1 MGKSLG
7 RMMVVLAAAVLLP
20 VAAWALPAFPGA
32 VGFGSET
39 PGGRGG
45 RVLAVTNLNDSG
57 PGSLREACEAS
68 GPRIVVFRTGGTI
81 TIRNNIR
88 IRHPYITIAGQT
100 APGDGI
106 AIRGAAIT
114 VTTHDVV
121 VRGLRIRVGDD
132 PDGPH
137 PSNRDAFQVEGL
149 ADCYN
154 VVVDHCSFSWAL
166 DELVTFW
173 NPGIHDI
180 TVSHCIMSEA
190 LHNHTYAEAT
200 RSQGGGPG
208 KGPLVGP
215 GIGRVAFIGNLFAH
229 NFERNPLMY
238 GTSAVVAN
246 NVVYNTGWQA
256 AELSGSDGVAQDLSM
271 VGNHFKKGP
280 DYLSNLPL
288 RLIQIQP
295 GSRVFASDN
304 DCREFSGCVRMV
316 GGNDPRVGA
325 APIWPTGFTAQAA
338 SEVWD
343 AVLGDVGATVPAPDP
358 VDVRVIASVRNGT
371 GRIIDTQSDVG
382 GWPLLVPGTAPQDT
396 DQDGMP
402 DAWETARGLDPKN
415 GADGSQDR
423 DGDGYTNVEEYI
435 NGLLGSSPGGQSAD
449 FLAPNVPLNLRTG
462 DYP

>member
-1 MGKSLG
+1 MKKSLKT
-7 RMMVVLAAAVLLP
+7 MMVVLAAAVLLP

-32 VGFGSET
+32 VGFGSDT
-39 PGGRGG
+39 AGGRGG

-57 PGSLREACEAS
+57 PGSLRDACEAS
-68 GPRIVVFRTGGTI
+68 GARIVVFRTGGTI
-81 TIRNNIR
+81 TIGNNIR

-132 PDGPH
+132 ADGPH

-173 NPGIHDI
+173 NPGVHDI

-215 GIGRVAFIGNLFAH
+215 GVERVAFIKNLIAH
-229 NFERNPLMY
+229 NYERNPRY
-238 GTSAVVAN
+238 TGTSGIIVN
-246 NVVYNTGWQA
+246 NVVYNTGWKTV
-256 AELSGSDGVAQDLSM
+256 EISGLQGDIQSISL
-271 VGNHFKKGP
+271 VGNRFKKGP
-280 DYLSNLPL
+280 DYVANLPIFL
-288 RLIQIQP
+288 SELQA
-295 GSRVFASDN
+295 GTRVYASDN
-304 DCREFSGCVRMV
+304 DCRDFSGCVQV
-316 GGNDPRVGA
+316 KGGNDPMVDS
-325 APIWPTGFTAQAA
+325 APVWPEGFTANPAA
-338 SEVWD
+338 DVWES
-343 AVLGDVGATVPAPDP
+343 VLGHVGATVPAPDP
-358 VDVRVIASVRNGT
+358 VDARVIASVRNGT
-371 GRIIDTQSDVG
+371 GRIIDSQSEVG
-382 GWPLLVPGTAPQDT
+382 GWPVLAPGTPPQDS

-402 DAWETARGLDPKN
+402 DAWETARGLDPNN

-435 NGLLGSSPGGQSAD
+435 NGLFGASPGGQGTDA
-449 FLAPNVPLNLRTG
+449 LAPNVPRNLRA
-462 DYP
+462 DD

>member
-1 MGKSLG
+1 MGKNVR
-7 RMMVVLAAAVLLP
+7 RMMVLLLAAVSLLP
-20 VAAWALPAFPGA
+20 VSVWALPAFPGA

-81 TIRNNIR
+81 TIGSNIR
-88 IRHPYITIAGQT
+88 IRHPYITVAGQT

-137 PSNRDAFQVEGL
+137 PSNRDAFQVEGVS
-149 ADCYN
+149 DCYN

-173 NPGIHDI
+173 NPGVRDI
-180 TVSHCIMSEA
+180 TVSRCIMSEA

-215 GIGRVAFIGNLFAH
+215 GVERVAFIGNLIAH
-229 NFERNPLMY
+229 NYERNPRY
-238 GTSAVVAN
+238 TGTSGVVVN
-246 NVVYNTGWQA
+246 NVVYNTGWKTV
-256 AELSGSDGVAQDLSM
+256 EISGLQGDIQSISL
-271 VGNHFKKGP
+271 VGNRFEKGP
-280 DYLSNLPL
+280 DYVANRPICLSEV
-288 RLIQIQP
+288 QP
-295 GSRVFASDN
+295 GTRVYASDN
-304 DCREFSGCVRMV
+304 ECGDFSGCLQVMGETDPMV
-316 GGNDPRVGA
+316 A
-325 APIWPTGFTAQAA
+325 SAPVWPEGFTAQP
-338 SEVWD
+338 V
-343 AVLGDVGATVPAPDP
+343 AVVQEDVLTNVGATLPALDP
-358 VDVRVIASVRNGT
+358 VDLRVIASVRNRT
-371 GRIIDTQSDVG
+371 GRIIDSQSEVG
-382 GWPLLVPGTAPQDT
+382 GWPVLAPGQAPQDS

-402 DAWETARGLDPKN
+402 DAWETARGLDPTN
-415 GADGSQDR
+415 GDDASGDR
-423 DGDGYTNVEEYI
+423 DGDGYTNVEEYV
-435 NGLLGSSPGGQSAD
+435 NGLFGSAPGGPASD
-449 FLAPNVPLNLRTG
+449 FLAPNVPRNLRA
-462 DYP
+462 DP